1 MNMPQLQAYDPLTGT
16 AIDDL
21 FRGFFAPVR
30 LEKSGPAAIKMDV
43 TESDGGYLVRAEVP
57 GVKKDEIQ
65 VTIEGNQVTV
75 AAEVK
80 REAEKKDG
88 ERVLHT
94 ERYVGRVYRSFV
106 LPTEIDEASSEAKYD
121 SGVLELKLVKKA
133 AVAGRKL
140 SIQ

>member
-1 MNMPQLQAYDPLTGT
+1 MPQLQAYDSLAGT

-65 VTIEGNQVTV
+65 VTIEGNQVTI
-75 AAEVK
+75 AAEIK
-80 REAEKKDG
+80 REAEPKEG
-88 ERVLHT
+88 ERLLRS
-94 ERYVGRVYRSFV
+94 ERYYGAVYRSFV
-106 LPTEIDEASSEAKYD
+106 LPVEIDQDASQAKHAD
-121 SGVLELKLVKKA
+121 GVLELTLAKRPANL
-133 AVAGRKL
+133 GRKL
-140 SIQ
+140 TIQ

>member
-1 MNMPQLQAYDPLTGT
+1 MAQLQAYDPISGA

-43 TESDGGYLVRAEVP
+43 TETDQGYLVRAEVP

-65 VTIEGNQVTV
+65 VTIEGNQVTIS
-75 AAEVK
+75 AEVK
-80 REAEKKDG
+80 RESEQKEG
-88 ERVLHT
+88 ERVLRT
-94 ERYVGRVYRSFV
+94 ERYFGRVFRSFV
-106 LPTEIDEASSEAKYD
+106 LPTEIDEASSEARYD

-140 SIQ
+140 SVQ